1 MVVLPENYTL
11 GIFFLAASENEV
23 YSAWTTL
30 NSIPDRV
37 LSSVILIQSLNV
49 PASRMKYVLDFP

>member
-11 GIFFLAASENEV
+11 GIFFFLAASENEV

-49 PASRMKYVLDFP
+49 PAS